1 MSISMETEK
10 EVRGSQ
16 EKRCR
21 NLSGSVTRA
30 ESCKCHF
37 FFFFKQTAS
46 ADFWHIIDSQVRQCQ
61 LAWRSIKLKNRLRF
75 FVLFLKVWIKG
86 EGDAN

>member
-21 NLSGSVTRA
+21 NLSGSVTELKA
-30 ESCKCHF
+30 VNAI

-75 FVLFLKVWIKG
+75 FVLKVWIKG